1 LLFRIAK
8 INKSL
13 YHLHKL
19 LQNTKEKS
27 YRDANSTF
35 KGGLQQ
41 IDFGSWLKL
50 RCCSETLL
58 CFKQQK
64 QKIVYL
70 ARIFYKINIKKT
82 SLFLLIII
90 VSRLSINGQAIKS
103 PDEFLGYELGTQFT
117 FHQRAV
123 DYFKY
128 VADTSP
134 LADYISY
141 GTTYEGRNLGVCFIS
156 TEENL
161 KNLEDF
167 RKNNLIKTGLM
178 KGDFT
183 GKQIPFIWLSYNVHG
198 NESVG
203 MEAALKTLYTLIS
216 GSYEGVNEWLKTCI
230 IVIDPCQNPDG
241 RDLYTNRYRS
251 SQNSVINA
259 NGDSWEHNQGWPGAR
274 SNHYM
279 FDLNR
284 DWAWQTQI
292 ETQQRLALYN
302 KYMPQVHADFHEMG
316 AESTFFFAP
325 GADPWHE
332 VITPWQHEFQKL
344 MGAGNAKL
352 FDEKF
357 KLYFTKE
364 NFDLFCPSFGDTWPL
379 FNGAMGFTYEQAGGG
394 GSGLAYKLKTE
405 DTLTLKDRID
415 GHFTASMATI
425 KVSYEN
431 REKLISEFN
440 KFFEDGEKSPGFAY
454 KSIIIKGSN
463 EKSNLESLF
472 QLLDRNQIKYSYAG
486 NTGKKLKGF
495 DYLNNKEGDVTIEK
509 GDILISP
516 YQPQSRFVK
525 VLFEPDSKATD
536 SLSYDLTAWAVP
548 YLYNLKAFALNEQIK
563 PGESK
568 VASGIIKNEIKTN
581 NPYAYVADFKG
592 FNELKFMADL
602 YNNDLKIRY
611 SLKPF
616 TIDSVKFSRGSIIIS
631 RGDNKHQGTKFDQ
644 LVSEAADNSQ
654 VKIYPTRTGLVESGK
669 DLGSNYSPLMK
680 KPEIAILC
688 GEGTS
693 SSSVG
698 ELWYFFEREL
708 IYPLTLIN
716 TNYAENVD
724 FTKYDVI
731 ILTSGSYPKL
741 KDTILDFVK
750 KGGRIIAL
758 ENAASLFSAEK
769 TTALAKA
776 IETRTA
782 EQKIAE
788 KKEKSDDPAL
798 LKKFENERRYTLSDR
813 SAGSIYK
820 VKLDETNP
828 YAFGLGSEWFV
839 MKRSAG
845 YPFLTTGYNIG
856 YILEKEPVSGFA
868 GFKYKD
874 KIKNTIVI
882 GSEKIGSGE
891 VIYITDNP
899 YFRAF
904 WKSGR
909 VLVGNVVLR

>member
-1 LLFRIAK
+1 MKKVSLLP
-8 INKSL
+8 L
-13 YHLHKL
+13 M
-19 LQNTKEKS
+19 
-27 YRDANSTF
+27 
-35 KGGLQQ
+35 
-41 IDFGSWLKL
+41 
-50 RCCSETLL
+50 TL
-58 CFKQQK
+58 F
-64 QKIVYL
+64 IG
-70 ARIFYKINIKKT
+70 F
-82 SLFLLIII
+82 
-90 VSRLSINGQAIKS
+90 SINAQSVKS
-103 PDEFLGYELGTQFT
+103 PDEFLGYELGSQFT

-128 VADTSP
+128 VADASP
-134 LADYISY
+134 VADWVNY
-141 GTTYEGRNLGVCFIS
+141 GTTYEGRPLGVCFIS
-156 TEENL
+156 SEENL
-161 KNLEDF
+161 RNLDEF

-178 KGDFT
+178 KGEFT
-183 GKQIPFIWLSYNVHG
+183 GKQIPFIWMSYNVHG

-203 MEAALKTLYTLIS
+203 MEAAIKTLYTLVT

-241 RDLYTNRYRS
+241 RELYANRYKS
-251 SQNSVINA
+251 SQSSVINA

-284 DWAWQTQI
+284 DWAWQTQV

-325 GADPWHE
+325 AADPWHE
-332 VITPWQHEFQKL
+332 AITQWQHEFHKL
-344 MGAGNAKL
+344 MGDGNAKM
-352 FDEKF
+352 FDKKF
-357 KLYFTKE
+357 LLYFTKE
-364 NFDLFCPSFGDTWPL
+364 NFDLFYPSFGDTWPL
-379 FNGAMGFTYEQAGGG
+379 FNGAMGFTYEQGGG
-394 GSGLAYKLKTE
+394 GVSGLAYKLETG

-440 KFFEDGEKSPGFAY
+440 KFFEDGAKNPQFAY
-454 KSIIIKGSN
+454 KSVIIKGSN

-472 QLLDRNQIKYSYAG
+472 QLLDRNQIRYSYSG
-486 NTGKKLKGF
+486 NQGKKLKGF
-495 DYLNNKEGDVTIEK
+495 DYLNNKEGEVTIEK
-509 GDILISP
+509 GDILISS
-516 YQPQSRFVK
+516 YQPQSHFVK
-525 VLFEPDSKATD
+525 VLFEPDSRATD

-548 YLYNLKAFALNEQIK
+548 YIYNLKAFAVNEQIK
-563 PGESK
+563 PEDGK
-568 VASGIIKNEIKTN
+568 VGFGVIKNEIRVD

-592 FNELKFMADL
+592 FDELKLMAEL
-602 YNNDLKIRY
+602 YKKELKIRY

-616 TIDSVKFSRGSIIIS
+616 TIDSIKFSRGSIIIA
-631 RGDNKHQGTKFDQ
+631 RGDNKHLGNKFDL
-644 LVSEAADNSQ
+644 LVAEAADNSQ
-654 VKIYPTRTGLVESGK
+654 VKLYPTTTGLVENGK
-669 DLGSNYSPLMK
+669 DLGSGYSPLMK

-693 SSSVG
+693 SGSVG

-731 ILTSGSYPKL
+731 VLTSGNYSKL

-758 ENAASLFSAEK
+758 ESAGSLFSADK

-788 KKEKSDDPAL
+788 KKEKSDDPEL
-798 LKKFENERRYTLSDR
+798 LRKFESERRYTLSER

-820 VKLDETNP
+820 VKLDDTNP
-828 YAFGLGSEWFV
+828 YAFGLGSDWFI

-845 YPFLTTGYNIG
+845 YPYLSSGFNIG
-856 YILEKEPVSGFA
+856 YILDKEPVSGFA
-868 GFKYKD
+868 GFKFKD
-874 KIKNTIVI
+874 KIKSTIVI
-882 GSEKIGSGE
+882 GSERIGSGE

-909 VLVGNVVLR
+909 VLIGNVVLR